1 MREYELE
8 VLDQYHMEVIST
20 RKIRGAFFIDTNEGT
35 MLLRETDISD
45 RRAPLL
51 YLLLTHL
58 EAEGYAHVDTPVFTK
73 EGKLIATSR
82 EGRRYILKKWY
93 GGREC
98 DVRRESDVLEAVAN
112 LAGLHEKLRWQPQC
126 EIAGEAG
133 MQALRENVEGCGAE
147 PQSMR
152 ENAEGR
158 GAESQSMCE
167 NEAGRGA
174 KPRLAAD
181 GEVHPPTGRHLLEE
195 FLCHNRELKKIRG
208 FVRKKSSK
216 DSFDYLFLAHFDR
229 MFSVAE
235 QVTDQLKQSGY
246 DELYLASVTGNCL
259 VHGDYNYHNVLMLP
273 AAEVATTNFEH
284 FCLDVQVQDLCYF
297 LRKVMEKHQWNEG
310 LGDAMLG
317 TYGKIRPLK
326 REELEY
332 MALKLAYPEKFW
344 KTMNSYYHS
353 NKVWVP
359 EKNVEK
365 LMLSVTQTDEKIRFL
380 EKIFSFHL

>member
-45 RRAPLL
+45 RRVPLL

-93 GGREC
+93 SGREC

-152 ENAEGR
+152 ENAE
-158 GAESQSMCE
+158 
-167 NEAGRGA
+167 GRGA

-235 QVTDQLKQSGY
+235 QVTDQLKQSGV
-246 DELYLASVTGNCL
+246 SR
-259 VHGDYNYHNVLMLP
+259 P
-273 AAEVATTNFEH
+273 AGF
-284 FCLDVQVQDLCYF
+284 
-297 LRKVMEKHQWNEG
+297 QW
-310 LGDAMLG
+310 
-317 TYGKIRPLK
+317 
-326 REELEY
+326 
-332 MALKLAYPEKFW
+332 
-344 KTMNSYYHS
+344 
-353 NKVWVP
+353 
-359 EKNVEK
+359 
-365 LMLSVTQTDEKIRFL
+365 
-380 EKIFSFHL
+380 

>member
-8 VLDQYHMEVIST
+8 VLDQYHMEVKST

-51 YLLLTHL
+51 YIVLTHL
-58 EAEGYAHVDTPVFTK
+58 EAGGYAHVDTPVFTK
-73 EGKLIATSR
+73 EGRLVATSR
-82 EGRRYILKKWY
+82 EGRRYLLKKWY

-112 LAGLHEKLRWQPQC
+112 LANLHQKLRWQPQC
-126 EIAGEAG
+126 EMAEEGELWAQCVMEEEG
-133 MQALRENVEGCGAE
+133 EPRRAMEEEGETRAQRAVGQREA
-147 PQSMR
+147 
-152 ENAEGR
+152 
-158 GAESQSMCE
+158 
-167 NEAGRGA
+167 
-174 KPRLAAD
+174 
-181 GEVHPPTGRHLLEE
+181 HPPTGRHLLEE

-208 FVRKKSSK
+208 FVRKKSSR
-216 DSFDYLFLAHFDR
+216 DSFDYLFLAHFDK

-235 QVTDQLKQSGY
+235 QVADRLKESGY
-246 DELYLASVTGNCL
+246 DDLYRKSVMGNCL

-297 LRKVMEKHQWNEG
+297 LRKVMEKYQWNEE
-310 LGDAMLG
+310 LGDAMLEA
-317 TYGKIRPLK
+317 YGKIRPLK

-332 MALKLAYPEKFW
+332 MALKLSYPEKFW

-380 EKIFSFHL
+380 ERIFSFHL

>member
-8 VLDQYHMEVIST
+8 VLDQYHIEVKST
-20 RKIRGAFFIDTNEGT
+20 RKIRGAFFIDTDEGT

-51 YLLLTHL
+51 YIVLTHL
-58 EAEGYAHVDTPVFTK
+58 EAGGYAHVDTPIFTK
-73 EGKLIATSR
+73 EGKLVATSR
-82 EGRRYILKKWY
+82 EGRRYLLKKWY

-112 LAGLHEKLRWQPQC
+112 LANLHNKLCWQPQC
-126 EIAGEAG
+126 GLSGEGETGARREEGEA
-133 MQALRENVEGCGAE
+133 
-147 PQSMR
+147 
-152 ENAEGR
+152 
-158 GAESQSMCE
+158 
-167 NEAGRGA
+167 
-174 KPRLAAD
+174 
-181 GEVHPPTGRHLLEE
+181 HPPTGRHLLEE

-235 QVTDQLKQSGY
+235 QVADRLKESGY
-246 DELYLASVTGNCL
+246 DDLYRESVMGNCL

-297 LRKVMEKHQWNEG
+297 LRKVMEKHQWNEE
-310 LGDAMLG
+310 LGDAMLEA
-317 TYGKIRPLK
+317 YGKIRPLK

-332 MALKLAYPEKFW
+332 MALKLSYPEKFW

-365 LMLSVTQTDEKIRFL
+365 LMLSVTQTDEKIHFL

>member
-8 VLDQYHMEVIST
+8 VLDQYHMEVKST

-51 YLLLTHL
+51 YIVLTHL
-58 EAEGYAHVDTPVFTK
+58 EAGGYAHVDTPVFTK
-73 EGKLIATSR
+73 EGRLVATSR
-82 EGRRYILKKWY
+82 EGRRYLLKKWY

-112 LAGLHEKLRWQPQC
+112 LANLHQKLRWQPQC
-126 EIAGEAG
+126 EMAEEGELWAQCVMEEEG
-133 MQALRENVEGCGAE
+133 EPRRAMEEEGETRAQRAVGQREA
-147 PQSMR
+147 
-152 ENAEGR
+152 
-158 GAESQSMCE
+158 
-167 NEAGRGA
+167 
-174 KPRLAAD
+174 
-181 GEVHPPTGRHLLEE
+181 HPPTGRHLLEE

-216 DSFDYLFLAHFDR
+216 DSFDYLFLAHFDK

-235 QVTDQLKQSGY
+235 QVADRLKESGY
-246 DELYLASVTGNCL
+246 DDLYRKSVMGNCL

-297 LRKVMEKHQWNEG
+297 LRKV
-310 LGDAMLG
+310 
-317 TYGKIRPLK
+317 IRPLK

-332 MALKLAYPEKFW
+332 MALKLSYPEKFW

-380 EKIFSFHL
+380 ERIFSFHL